1 MVVPGTVLVPVPV
14 PAVLNVQ
21 AYRHTSPYRILR
33 SVEVRQIFAH
43 EIESAFP
50 VVAELRTHL
59 DLEEFLNSVQ
69 RQSETGYEL
78 WGAFEG
84 RSILGVIGFRATQN
98 LAWGPHLFVDDL
110 VVTAST
116 QKVGVGRA
124 LMECAEREARRHGLG
139 GVYLDSRATALEFYA
154 KLGYA
159 PHAATLVFK
168 KLGP

>member
-1 MVVPGTVLVPVPV
+1 LDCT
-14 PAVLNVQ
+14 
-21 AYRHTSPYRILR
+21 LR
-33 SVEVRQIFAH
+33 GVEVRQIFAH
-43 EIESAFP
+43 ELESAFL

-59 DLEEFLNSVQ
+59 DLEDYLASVQ

-98 LAWGPHLFVDDL
+98 LSRGLHLFVDDL
-110 VVTAST
+110 VVTANA
-116 QKVGVGRA
+116 QKSGVGRA
-124 LMECAEREARRHGLG
+124 LMDCAEREARRHGLG
-139 GVYLDSRATALEFYA
+139 GVYLDSRANALGFFA

-159 PHAATLVFK
+159 PDAATLVFK

>member
-1 MVVPGTVLVPVPV
+1 M
-14 PAVLNVQ
+14 
-21 AYRHTSPYRILR
+21 
-33 SVEVRQIFAH
+33 EVRQIFAH

-59 DLEEFLNSVQ
+59 DLEDFVASVQ

-84 RSILGVIGFRATQN
+84 RTILGVIGFRATQN
-98 LAWGPHLFVDDL
+98 LSRGPHLFVDDL
-110 VVTAST
+110 VVTGNT
-116 QKVGVGRA
+116 QKAGIGRA

-139 GVYLDSRATALEFYA
+139 GVYLDSRATALDFYT

-159 PHAATLVFK
+159 KHAATLVFK
-168 KLGP
+168 LLDP